1 MSSWVIYPK
10 PVRLVELA
18 KNLTSFCRAGNKRSG
33 CRQPLKMDSII
44 GTSNANAQVLNDNQF
59 FLRLIID
66 TTINSRTY
74 NGSFSYVPNAI
85 FVTAF
90 GIDGEDL
97 SLSGVLMSPSSTNTL
112 GGSSG
117 GMNSAEIAFRWSS
130 SLAYYCG
137 VGGSTGSMPR
147 SLHITIFEIC
157 Q

>member
-1 MSSWVIYPK
+1 
-10 PVRLVELA
+10 
-18 KNLTSFCRAGNKRSG
+18 
-33 CRQPLKMDSII
+33 MDGII
-44 GTSNANAQVLNDNQF
+44 GTSNAPILNNSQF

-74 NGSFSYVPNAI
+74 NGNFLYVPNAI

-90 GIDGEDL
+90 GLGGADL
-97 SLSGVLMSPSSTNTL
+97 SLSGILMNPSTINQLSGT
-112 GGSSG
+112 SG
-117 GMNSAEIAFRWSS
+117 GMNSVEIAFRWNS

-137 VGGSTGSMPR
+137 VGGSTGSMPN